1 MNSSTTPSPSR
12 DVHDRDVPSTWLA
25 RVKAFDTDARKYG
38 SRPCA
43 DPDCY
48 SFAPPRP
55 MRFMLVTDFC
65 PLHEPAEAS
74 REPRAD

>member
-1 MNSSTTPSPSR
+1 MNSGTTPSPSR

-25 RVKAFDTDARKYG
+25 RVKAFDADARKYG

-55 MRFMLVTDFC
+55 MRFMRVTDFC
-65 PLHEPAEAS
+65 PLHEPTEPS
-74 REPRAD
+74 RD

>member
-12 DVHDRDVPSTWLA
+12 DVHDRDVPATWLA
-25 RVKAFDTDARKYG
+25 KVKAFDADARKYG

-48 SFAPPRP
+48 SSAPPRP

-65 PLHEPAEAS
+65 PIHDSAEPS
-74 REPRAD
+74 PD